1 MTRPHE
7 VQEGLASLISRAFT
21 QATFDLSA
29 RPGADEPGWAQ
40 LPECLFATAL
50 EGAGEPASFIRG
62 ALTLIAAMDR
72 SRAAVNL
79 WRCALTL
86 HERDR
91 WAFVPTEVA
100 IHSLTALTDALR
112 ESGVSQRHL
121 PDAAAWRRI
130 AELLLEEP
138 VSPVA
143 RVISEGIGDAVKLLD
158 ALGVTNPRGTA
169 RFPFLGGP
177 KVGPMWIRIMVYPG
191 GSRVTNMNIIPVAV
205 DVQVRRVTEYLG
217 VTDTL
222 GLALEDAR
230 GQIQNAWIARVADE
244 GAEGPGGLAGTC
256 GALDPALW
264 YFGRVGCSWCE
275 SRNRRVP
282 IATVCTGCILPIK
295 SVTAQNTAS
304 V

>member
-1 MTRPHE
+1 MNTVILALSIQCAPAGCSAGQFAMPLGRTFSPAPRTSLGCSTMTRPHE
-7 VQEGLASLISRAFT
+7 VQAGLASLISRAFT

-130 AELLLEEP
+130 AELLLEER

-158 ALGVTNPRGTA
+158 ALGGTTREERRDSLFWA
-169 RFPFLGGP
+169 
-177 KVGPMWIRIMVYPG
+177 
-191 GSRVTNMNIIPVAV
+191 
-205 DVQVRRVTEYLG
+205 VRRW
-217 VTDTL
+217 D
-222 GLALEDAR
+222 R
-230 GQIQNAWIARVADE
+230 
-244 GAEGPGGLAGTC
+244 C
-256 GALDPALW
+256 G
-264 YFGRVGCSWCE
+264 SE
-275 SRNRRVP
+275 
-282 IATVCTGCILPIK
+282 
-295 SVTAQNTAS
+295 
-304 V
+304 